1 MRTGERV
8 AVSLTDLCESE
19 EHNQCPTP

>member
-19 EHNQCPTP
+19 EYNQCPTP